1 MAFDSVSYDDE
12 GSYRCV
18 VSNEEKRLESSSAK
32 LQVAEIF
39 IDSEPEEELN
49 VYENT
54 KTTLEVVA
62 RERNNNKLSYAWF
75 VDKNDGKGFV
85 KAGGSSKTII
95 TPKAN
100 MLNWQYFCE
109 ISIGGETVR
118 TSTST
123 IVSVKIPA
131 KIVSNIKALEAFEGE
146 PNSGFTVV
154 ATGDNLKYQWEIS
167 RDGSKT
173 WAVIEGA
180 TSATYIPESDPS
192 LDGAMYRCKVYN
204 DGSSVYSASAKFTV
218 REAPNVEDVEV
229 LQNKIVLP
237 FEGSTVVAYEDYPID
252 IKATAKGYKIKYQ
265 WYKNGLPIKGATKAT
280 YSIKKPLESQD
291 SYFCEV
297 YNGDVKSQSSEF
309 VLDIRQCPLPA
320 DFAARAIKIYAD
332 SDFGELNLD
341 LVFVGK
347 TALKLACEEFAVSNP
362 SWSYKRTSPT
372 KATVSLKFKLYTDD
386 DPITKLNTVS
396 LAYTGTLEFDEQDGI
411 FYLDLYDKKYGE
423 FNGTFTDADMEVSV
437 KDALQTL
444 PLNEPIII
452 GGDVITL
459 LDKKNF
465 ICGETR
471 GTYSYKW
478 NKNGTGLLKLAWSDG
493 KDKYVSEISMFALSA
508 NSGIAVI
515 ATSWN
520 EGKDKFVSSLCEPFD
535 F

>member
-1 MAFDSVSYDDE
+1 MGKPATLSVVAKGEVVYQWQKLLDGGWVDIAGANASTLAFDSVSYDDE

-192 LDGAMYRCKVYN
+192 LNGAMYRCKVYN

-218 REAPNVEDVEV
+218 REAPKVEDVEV

-297 YNGDVKSQSSEF
+297 YNGDV
-309 VLDIRQCPLPA
+309 
-320 DFAARAIKIYAD
+320 
-332 SDFGELNLD
+332 
-341 LVFVGK
+341 
-347 TALKLACEEFAVSNP
+347 
-362 SWSYKRTSPT
+362 
-372 KATVSLKFKLYTDD
+372 
-386 DPITKLNTVS
+386 
-396 LAYTGTLEFDEQDGI
+396 
-411 FYLDLYDKKYGE
+411 
-423 FNGTFTDADMEVSV
+423 
-437 KDALQTL
+437 
-444 PLNEPIII
+444 
-452 GGDVITL
+452 
-459 LDKKNF
+459 
-465 ICGETR
+465 
-471 GTYSYKW
+471 
-478 NKNGTGLLKLAWSDG
+478 
-493 KDKYVSEISMFALSA
+493 
-508 NSGIAVI
+508 
-515 ATSWN
+515 
-520 EGKDKFVSSLCEPFD
+520 
-535 F
+535 